1 MYARYIPPPKASKP
15 KPPAPSSPPPEETA
29 SPAVSSAIPY
39 SRYVPP
45 PRTQSSATGTPT
57 PAPRV
62 ERSVPTS
69 RTHLNAA
76 AIPPPE
82 ALPPKIVFNYDEDE
96 PSPSKKRKIDSPEP
110 VPEPP
115 HEPRE
120 SEAKKEKK
128 EKKDK
133 KDKKKHK
140 DRKPQDDDDDVDQ
153 KSDKKDKKK
162 KKQRDKQPF
171 SFGFD
176 DSVSQGEH
184 EELPVSGDQ
193 EEEKPK
199 DKKKKRQKTKAEDE
213 ITPTPV
219 AEDTSN
225 PTDIKKRTRKGEDDV
240 AAGHKAV
247 LARASKEL
255 KKAAQQAKTE
265 DSLDDE
271 DEEAVEAHGL
281 EPLPQPKPVK
291 QDAVKPTYET
301 LPRWIANPI
310 QVAPTATSPFTDLG
324 IAEDAAAKLE
334 SKGFKEAFAVQTA
347 VIPLL
352 LPSPDRQGDV
362 VVSAATG
369 SGKTLAYAL
378 PMVRDISQSSSI
390 TRIRG
395 LIVVPTRELVMQAEE
410 ICSACSAIF
419 AGRGKKSVKVGISM
433 GNKQFEHEQADLVEA
448 DERYDPD
455 GYQQYLE
462 RKFDENSWLE
472 DLTNPR
478 GPPPEPLPGHVIDYA
493 SKVDILICTPG
504 RLVDHIKR
512 TPGFTLD
519 YVRWLVVDEAD
530 KLLAQTFQDWV
541 TTVMPLLSTTEK
553 PGARA
558 FPDSNKSGV
567 RKVVLSATMTRDLT
581 LLNGL
586 KLSRPKLVVLSEAV
600 AHSEAEHVLPSLL
613 DETAVKT
620 RNLDLK
626 PLYLVDLLNSE
637 HMAPVNANDSD
648 DVEMKDSGAEATAS
662 AESESD
668 ASDSDDSSSEESD
681 SEPEGSD
688 AESIASPSKG
698 RAAPSKPAP
707 KPFNTT
713 VLIFANSNEAAVRL
727 ARLLSLLS
735 PHLSPLIGTL
745 TSTTRTS
752 ERSKTLRAFAARKLR
767 ILVASS
773 LIERGIHLAN
783 LDHVVSYDMPKSVQ
797 SYVHRVGR
805 TARAGRSGHAWTLF
819 TKPEA
824 GWFWTAIA
832 GKGESRAGT
841 AQGAIRRSKGVGEV
855 RISDRWDEGR
865 LEEFNRALESL
876 SELRRSSSK
885 KKGSRVQH
893 AMRLFLVR
901 HGESVDNVAGL

>member
-15 KPPAPSSPPPEETA
+15 KPASSPPPEPEVA

-45 PRTQSSATGTPT
+45 PRTQSSVTGTPT
-57 PAPRV
+57 PGPTA
-62 ERSVPTS
+62 ERSIPTS

-110 VPEPP
+110 DPEPTP
-115 HEPRE
+115 EPRE
-120 SEAKKEKK
+120 KESKKEKK

-133 KDKKKHK
+133 KDKKDKKKHK
-140 DRKPQDDDDDVDQ
+140 DTKLEEGEEEAEQ
-153 KSDKKDKKK
+153 KSDKKEKK
-162 KKQRDKQPF
+162 KKQRDEQPF

-176 DSVSQGEH
+176 DSISRADHEGE
-184 EELPVSGDQ
+184 PATVQQ
-193 EEEKPK
+193 EEPEPK
-199 DKKKKRQKTKAEDE
+199 EKKKKKKKQQSEAEAE
-213 ITPTPV
+213 GESLATPL
-219 AEDTSN
+219 AEVTTA
-225 PTDIKKRTRKGEDDV
+225 PTDLKQKRKKRGEDDV

-247 LARASKEL
+247 LERASKEL
-255 KKAAQQAKTE
+255 KKAAEKSKTE
-265 DSLDDE
+265 DLSEDE
-271 DEEAVEAHGL
+271 DVEPVEMHGL
-281 EPLPQPKPVK
+281 EPLPQPKLLK

-310 QVAPTATSPFTDLG
+310 RVAPTATSPFTDLG
-324 IAEDAAAKLE
+324 IAEDAATRLE

-352 LPSPDRQGDV
+352 LSSADRQGDV

-378 PMVRDISQSSSI
+378 PMVRDISQSCHI

-395 LIVVPTRELVMQAEE
+395 LIIVPTRELVMQAEE
-410 ICSACSAIF
+410 VCNACSAVF
-419 AGRGKKSVKVGISM
+419 HGRGKKSVKVGISM
-433 GNKQFEHEQADLVEA
+433 GNKQFEQEQADLVEEE
-448 DERYDPD
+448 ERYDPE
-455 GYQQYLE
+455 GYAKYLE
-462 RKFDENSWLE
+462 RKFDENAWLE

-478 GPPPEPLPGHVIDYA
+478 GPPTEPLPMHVIDHT

-519 YVRWLVVDEAD
+519 YVRWLIVDEAD

-541 TTVMPLLSTTEK
+541 TIVMPLLSTTEK
-553 PGARA
+553 PGARE
-558 FPDSNKSGV
+558 FPDSNKNGV

-586 KLSRPKLVVLSEAV
+586 KLSRPKLVALSDAV
-600 AHSEAEHVLPSLL
+600 THSEAEHVLPSQLE
-613 DETAVKT
+613 ETAIKT
-620 RNLDLK
+620 RNLHQK

-637 HMAPVNANDSD
+637 HMAPVNTSDAD
-648 DVEMKDSGAEATAS
+648 DVDMKDAEAEEATAP

-668 ASDSDDSSSEESD
+668 ASTSESDDTSSDESDSDPEESD
-681 SEPEGSD
+681 ADST
-688 AESIASPSKG
+688 ASPSVR
-698 RAAPSKPAP
+698 RAATSKPLP

-727 ARLLSLLS
+727 ARLLSILS
-735 PHLSPLIGTL
+735 PHLAPLIGTL

-752 ERSKTLRAFAARKLR
+752 ERTKTLRAFAARKIR

-783 LDHVVSYDMPKSVQ
+783 LDHVISYDMPKSVQ

-805 TARAGRSGHAWTLF
+805 TARAGRKGHAWTLF

-832 GKGESRAGT
+832 GKGESKAGT
-841 AQGAIRRSKGVGEV
+841 AQGEIRRSKGVDEI
-855 RISDRWDEGR
+855 RISDQWDESR
-865 LEEFNRALESL
+865 LDVFEQALGSL
-876 SELRRSSSK
+876 SELRRSSK
-885 KKGSRVQH
+885 TQGSRLQST
-893 AMRLFLVR
+893 A
-901 HGESVDNVAGL
+901 

>member
-1 MYARYIPPPKASKP
+1 MYARYIPPPKASSKP
-15 KPPAPSSPPPEETA
+15 KPQAPSPPPPETA
-29 SPAVSSAIPY
+29 SPASSAVPY

-45 PRTQSSATGTPT
+45 PRKQPSAIATPVPT
-57 PAPRV
+57 V
-62 ERSVPTS
+62 ERSIPTS

-82 ALPPKIVFNYDEDE
+82 SLPPKIVFNYDEDE

-110 VPEPP
+110 VPERTP
-115 HEPRE
+115 
-120 SEAKKEKK
+120 EAQEKKPKK

-133 KDKKKHK
+133 KEKKKSK
-140 DRKPQDDDDDVDQ
+140 DTKPEGGEEDLEP
-153 KSDKKDKKK
+153 KSTKKEKK
-162 KKQRDKQPF
+162 KKQREEQPF

-176 DSVSQGEH
+176 DKAAALDDDHREVSVS
-184 EELPVSGDQ
+184 V
-193 EEEKPK
+193 EEEDVKPK
-199 DKKKKRQKTKAEDE
+199 DKKKKKRKVDVDNETTPAQTVAGKTEVPDSKKKKKKRGEDE
-213 ITPTPV
+213 
-219 AEDTSN
+219 
-225 PTDIKKRTRKGEDDV
+225 V

-247 LARASKEL
+247 LERASREL
-255 KKAAQQAKTE
+255 KKAAEQPKTE
-265 DSLDDE
+265 NSSDDE
-271 DEEAVEAHGL
+271 GVDAVEAHGL

-291 QDAVKPTYET
+291 QDAVKPSYET
-301 LPRWIANPI
+301 LPPWIANPI
-310 QVAPTATSPFTDLG
+310 QVAPTATSPFADLG
-324 IAEDAAAKLE
+324 ISEEAATRLE
-334 SKGFKEAFAVQTA
+334 AKGFKEAFAVQTA

-352 LPSPDRQGDV
+352 LPSADRQGDV

-378 PMVRDISQSSSI
+378 PMVRDISLSSNI

-410 ICSACSAIF
+410 VCNACSAIF
-419 AGRGKKSVKVGISM
+419 VGRGRKPVKVGISM
-433 GNKQFEHEQADLVEA
+433 GNKQFEQEQADLVEE
-448 DERYDPD
+448 DERYDPE
-455 GYQQYLE
+455 GYEKYLE

-478 GPPPEPLPGHVIDYA
+478 GPPTEPLPDHVIDYA

-530 KLLAQTFQDWV
+530 KLLAQTYQDWIS
-541 TTVMPLLSTTEK
+541 TVMPLLSTTER
-553 PGARA
+553 PGAREFA
-558 FPDSNKSGV
+558 DSNKSGV

-586 KLSRPKLVVLSEAV
+586 KLSRPKLVVLSDTV
-600 AHSEAEHVLPSLL
+600 AHSEVEHVLPSQLE
-613 DETAVKT
+613 ETAIKT
-620 RNLDLK
+620 RNVDLK

-637 HMAPVNANDSD
+637 HMVPVRESDAD
-648 DVEMKDSGAEATAS
+648 DVEMKDADAEDTS
-662 AESESD
+662 APESESD
-668 ASDSDDSSSEESD
+668 ASDSDSDDSRSSDESDSDSEESD
-681 SEPEGSD
+681 ADST
-688 AESIASPSKG
+688 ASPSHG
-698 RAAPSKPAP
+698 RAKSSKPPP

-735 PHLSPLIGTL
+735 PHLSGLIGTL

-752 ERSKTLRAFAARKLR
+752 ERRKTLHAFAARKLR

-773 LIERGIHLAN
+773 LIERGIHLAS
-783 LDHVVSYDMPKSVQ
+783 LDHVISYDMPKSVQ

-805 TARAGRSGHAWTLF
+805 TARAGRGGHAWTLF

-832 GKGESRAGT
+832 GRGQSKAGT
-841 AQGAIRRSKGVGEV
+841 TQGEVRRSQGVGEV

-865 LEEFNRALESL
+865 LEEFNAALENL
-876 SELRRSSSK
+876 SELRRSSK
-885 KKGSRVQH
+885 KKGSKLQH
-893 AMRLFLVR
+893 Q
-901 HGESVDNVAGL
+901 N

>member
-1 MYARYIPPPKASKP
+1 MYARYIPPPKASSKP
-15 KPPAPSSPPPEETA
+15 KPQAPSPPPPETA
-29 SPAVSSAIPY
+29 SPAASSAIPY

-45 PRTQSSATGTPT
+45 PRKQASATATATSTPT
-57 PAPRV
+57 V
-62 ERSVPTS
+62 ERSIPTS

-82 ALPPKIVFNYDEDE
+82 ALPPKIVFNYDDDE

-110 VPEPP
+110 VPEPLP
-115 HEPRE
+115 DLQEKKP
-120 SEAKKEKK
+120 KKEKMNKK
-128 EKKDK
+128 E
-133 KDKKKHK
+133 KKKHK
-140 DRKPQDDDDDVDQ
+140 DTKPEDGEGDVDA
-153 KSDKKDKKK
+153 KSDKKERK
-162 KKQRDKQPF
+162 KKQRNEQPF

-176 DSVSQGEH
+176 DNTTSPNDDRN
-184 EELPVSGDQ
+184 ELPAS
-193 EEEKPK
+193 EEEQDVKPK
-199 DKKKKRQKTKAEDE
+199 DKKKKKHKAEIDDETPQTKTADNITEITDSKKKKKKRGEDE
-213 ITPTPV
+213 I
-219 AEDTSN
+219 
-225 PTDIKKRTRKGEDDV
+225 

-247 LARASKEL
+247 LERASKEL
-255 KKAAQQAKTE
+255 KKAAEQPKTE
-265 DSLDDE
+265 DLSDDE
-271 DEEAVEAHGL
+271 GVEAVEAHGL

-291 QDAVKPTYET
+291 QDAIKPSYET
-301 LPRWIANPI
+301 LPPWIANPI
-310 QVAPTATSPFTDLG
+310 QVALTATSLFTDLG
-324 IAEDAAAKLE
+324 IAEEAATRLE
-334 SKGFKEAFAVQTA
+334 AKGFKEAFAVQTA

-352 LPSPDRQGDV
+352 LPSADRQGDV

-378 PMVRDISQSSSI
+378 PMVRDISLSTTI

-410 ICSACSAIF
+410 VCNACSAIF
-419 AGRGKKSVKVGISM
+419 VGRGRKPVKVGISM
-433 GNKQFEHEQADLVEA
+433 GNKQFEQEQDDLVEE
-448 DERYDPD
+448 DQRYDPE
-455 GYQQYLE
+455 GFQKYLA

-472 DLTNPR
+472 DLTNPS
-478 GPPPEPLPGHVIDYA
+478 GPPTEPLPDHVIDYA

-530 KLLAQTFQDWV
+530 KLLAQTYQDWIP
-541 TTVMPLLSTTEK
+541 TVMPLLSTTNR
-553 PGARA
+553 PGAREFA
-558 FPDSNKSGV
+558 DSNKSGV

-586 KLSRPKLVVLSEAV
+586 KLYRPKLVVLSDTI
-600 AHSEAEHVLPSLL
+600 AHSEVEHVLPSQL
-613 DETAVKT
+613 EENAIKT
-620 RNLDLK
+620 RNVDLK

-637 HMAPVNANDSD
+637 HMAPVSASDAD
-648 DVEMKDSGAEATAS
+648 DVEMKDAEADDMSA

-668 ASDSDDSSSEESD
+668 ASHSDSDSSSSDESD
-681 SEPEGSD
+681 SDSDESD
-688 AESIASPSKG
+688 ADSAASPSHG
-698 RAAPSKPAP
+698 RATSSKPPP
-707 KPFNTT
+707 KAFNTT

-752 ERSKTLRAFAARKLR
+752 ERRKTLHAFAARKLR

-773 LIERGIHLAN
+773 LIERGIHLAK
-783 LDHVVSYDMPKSVQ
+783 LDHVISYDMPKSVQ

-805 TARAGRSGHAWTLF
+805 TARAGRKGHAWTLF

-832 GKGESRAGT
+832 GKGTSKAGT
-841 AQGAIRRSKGVGEV
+841 AQGEIRRGKAVGEV
-855 RISDRWDEGR
+855 RISDRWDEDR
-865 LEEFNRALESL
+865 LEEFNAALENL
-876 SELRRSSSK
+876 SELRRSSK
-885 KKGSRVQH
+885 KKGSKLQ
-893 AMRLFLVR
+893 
-901 HGESVDNVAGL
+901 N